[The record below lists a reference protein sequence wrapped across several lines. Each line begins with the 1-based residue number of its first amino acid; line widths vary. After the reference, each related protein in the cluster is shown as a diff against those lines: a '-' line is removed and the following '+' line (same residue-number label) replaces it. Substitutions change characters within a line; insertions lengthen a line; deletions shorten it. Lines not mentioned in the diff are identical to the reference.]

1 MKISMWKYN
10 SQGVPHVKWSLNMLI
25 HWQRRVLKKATN
37 GPVVPRRTGRRT
49 KRQEKIAR
57 DRIDKLLN
65 LARKSSYDKEYEQ
78 SKRFVEL
85 ALMISKRYNQRLT
98 KMQRLQICRKCNS
111 FLDSK
116 TSKNRLSSKGWKI
129 ITCLDCG
136 SIARHSLPHSD

>member
-1 MKISMWKYN
+1 MWKYN

-37 GPVVPRRTGRRT
+37 GPVVPRRTGRRS
-49 KRQEKIAR
+49 KSQEKIAS

-136 SIARHSLPHSD
+136 SIARHSLPHSDQ

>member
-1 MKISMWKYN
+1 
-10 SQGVPHVKWSLNMLI
+10 MLI

-49 KRQEKIAR
+49 KSQEKIAR

-65 LARKSSYDKEYEQ
+65 LASKSSYDKEYEQ

-136 SIARHSLPHSD
+136 SIARHSLPHSDQ

>member
-1 MKISMWKYN
+1 M
-10 SQGVPHVKWSLNMLI
+10 
-25 HWQRRVLKKATN
+25 LKKATN

-49 KRQEKIAR
+49 KSQEKIAR
-57 DRIDKLLN
+57 DRIDKLLK

-136 SIARHSLPHSD
+136 SIARHSLPHSDQ

>member
-1 MKISMWKYN
+1 
-10 SQGVPHVKWSLNMLI
+10 MLI

-49 KRQEKIAR
+49 KSQEKIAR

-136 SIARHSLPHSD
+136 SIARHSLPHSDQ

>member
-1 MKISMWKYN
+1 MWKYN

-37 GPVVPRRTGRRT
+37 GPVVPRRTGRRN
-49 KRQEKIAR
+49 KSQEKIAR

>member
-1 MKISMWKYN
+1 MAK
-10 SQGVPHVKWSLNMLI
+10 
-25 HWQRRVLKKATN
+25 RV
-37 GPVVPRRTGRRT
+37 GRRN
-49 KRQEKIAR
+49 KSQEKIAR

-65 LARKSSYDKEYEQ
+65 LAMKSSTDGDYDQ

-85 ALMISKRYNQRLT
+85 ARLISKRYNQRLT

-136 SIARHSLPHSD
+136 SITRHSLPHSV